1 MLKLL
6 NADDYVPRTIHD
18 IVYHSDRSKEA
29 IEEIVEGYVPFPTAG
44 KNGIILWGVPAQC
57 VSSSANLSLSACLRP
72 ATTANARFNSAS
84 ESTFACAIARTPF
97 LIQKCYFHAVGM
109 GNRKDGARAYC

>member
-57 VSSSANLSLSACLRP
+57 VSSSASLSLSASLRSL
-72 ATTANARFNSAS
+72 RIDSVRLNS
-84 ESTFACAIARTPF
+84 
-97 LIQKCYFHAVGM
+97 
-109 GNRKDGARAYC
+109 